1 MYRLIVNYIMRTDK
15 IYYHVIEEGHS
26 NDIASHGYY
35 DNQKDADAEANRLG
49 NFFQELTF
57 YVLAT
62 NSTNEPEICTI

>member
-1 MYRLIVNYIMRTDK
+1 MYRLIVNYIMRADK
-15 IYYHVIEEGHS
+15 IYYHVIEEGYHY
-26 NDIASHGYY
+26 DIASHGYY
-35 DNQKDADAEANRLG
+35 DTQKDADAEANRLS